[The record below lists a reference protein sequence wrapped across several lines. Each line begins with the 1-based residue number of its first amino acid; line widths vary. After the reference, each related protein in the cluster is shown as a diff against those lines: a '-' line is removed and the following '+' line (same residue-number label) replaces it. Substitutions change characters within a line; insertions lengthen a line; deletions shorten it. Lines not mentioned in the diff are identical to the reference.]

1 MKSDSAVKRVTRIT
15 AQRTS
20 MLCCYD
26 LQSFAERSKRDAA
39 LFDILFVFPFL
50 PIHPTDVLGV

>member
-20 MLCCYD
+20 VLCGD
-26 LQSFAERSKRDAA
+26 EFQSFAERSKRDAA
-39 LFDILFVFPFL
+39 VFDILFVFPFL
-50 PIHPTDVLGV
+50 PILPTDVLGV